1 MFRVFFLIAAL
12 AVPLAA
18 QVPQRRP
25 VVRANGEGIVSIR
38 PDQVKVSVGV
48 TNQAGTA
55 QEAAD
60 QNATVTNNVLAAL
73 RQLLG
78 ATADVK
84 TLGYSLN
91 PIYSNTPGS
100 NRPIV
105 GYQATNTIEVTL
117 NDTSLAGRVID
128 VAAQAGATNV
138 NALRFGLRD
147 PNPTR
152 IQALRAAA
160 LQARQKAESIATAL
174 GGRVGQ
180 VLIAEEGSTVTPI
193 PVDSR
198 SIGLA
203 AGSTPTTIEAGTLEV
218 RAYVAIEAELTQ

>member
-12 AVPLAA
+12 ALPSAA
-18 QVPQRRP
+18 QMPQRRP
-25 VVRANGEGIVSIR
+25 IVRANGEGIVSIR

-78 ATADVK
+78 ATADIK

-91 PIYSNTPGS
+91 PIYSNTPGA
-100 NRPIV
+100 NRPII
-105 GYQATNTIEVTL
+105 GYQATNTIEITL
-117 NDTSLAGRVID
+117 NDISLAGRVID
-128 VAAQAGATNV
+128 VSAQAGATNV

-160 LQARQKAESIATAL
+160 LQARQKAEAIATAL

-180 VLIAEEGSTVTPI
+180 VLIAEEGSTISAI

-198 SIGLA
+198 GIGLA
-203 AGSTPTTIEAGTLEV
+203 AGAPTTIEAGTLEV
-218 RAYVAIEAELTQ
+218 RAYVAIEAEFTQ

>member
-12 AVPLAA
+12 VLPAAA
-18 QVPQRRP
+18 QMPQRRP

-48 TNQAGTA
+48 TNQASTA

-60 QNATVTNNVLAAL
+60 QNATTTNNVLAAL

-78 ATADVK
+78 ATADLK

-105 GYQATNTIEVTL
+105 GYQATNTIEITL
-117 NDTSLAGRVID
+117 NDINLAGRVID
-128 VAAQAGATNV
+128 AAAQAGATNV

-147 PNPTR
+147 ANPTR

-160 LQARQKAESIATAL
+160 MQARQKAEAIATAL

-180 VLIAEEGSTVTPI
+180 VLIAEEGSSVSPMPI
-193 PVDSR
+193 DARGV
-198 SIGLA
+198 GLA

>member
-12 AVPLAA
+12 ALPSAA
-18 QVPQRRP
+18 QMPQRRP
-25 VVRANGEGIVSIR
+25 IVRANGEGIVSIR

-78 ATADVK
+78 ATADIK

-91 PIYSNTPGS
+91 PIYSNTPGA
-100 NRPIV
+100 NRPII
-105 GYQATNTIEVTL
+105 GYQATNTIEITL
-117 NDTSLAGRVID
+117 NDISLAGRVID
-128 VAAQAGATNV
+128 VSAQAGATNV

-160 LQARQKAESIATAL
+160 LQARQKAEAIATAL

-180 VLIAEEGSTVTPI
+180 VLIAEEGGSISPI

-198 SIGLA
+198 SVGFA
-203 AGSTPTTIEAGTLEV
+203 AGATPTTIEAGTLEV
-218 RAYVAIEAELTQ
+218 RAYVAIEAEFTQ